1 MDTKAKSKEDPK
13 ALRDRAV
20 SAQGIEA
27 IFTPASVAVVGASN
41 RPGSVGRAVFKNILD
56 SDYAGIIYPVNPKA
70 KSICGVRAY
79 PALGDIPDDLDLAVL
94 IVPAAQT
101 PAVAREAAAKGVKAL
116 IIISAGFR
124 ETGPAGL
131 AIEEELT
138 AVCLEHGMRLV
149 GPNCL
154 GVINTDPATGLNA
167 SFARQK
173 ARPGN
178 IAFISQSGALCTAV
192 LDFAANKNIGF
203 SKFISVGNK
212 ADIGELA
219 LIRYLHDD
227 PQTKVIMLYVEELRH
242 GAEFIELV
250 REVTGG
256 DNPTPILAIKAGR
269 TAEGAAAVS
278 SHTGSLAG
286 SEAVYNALFEQSGV
300 FRAQSVEELFD
311 YAVAFANQ
319 PLPRANRMAII
330 TNAGGPG
337 IIATDVTI
345 HSGLRLAQLGETTI
359 EVLRSHLPAAANLHN
374 PVDVIGDARSD
385 RYQAALKAVLNDEG
399 VDGVIFILTP
409 QSMTEIEETAAI
421 IPALA
426 EKSGKPV
433 VASFMGL
440 MDVST
445 GIEILER
452 HRIPHY
458 HFPEAAARAMSA
470 LYQYSSWLHRQHLKE
485 FKLSVDKA
493 AAAKVIETALG
504 DGVVNDHGEGCTR
517 GKISAQ
523 ATTGHRRLRQTGRRS
538 VHQIRE
544 PDRSPLS
551 VVGRSVRQHVAPCD
565 RLPGGSRYLGEVEG
579 NTILAAYGFPVLPA
593 RLATSADEAAAA
605 VTEFGPVAMKIV
617 SPQIVHKSDVGGVR
631 VGVATPDAARLA
643 FEEIVASARRHQPEA
658 DIRGVFV
665 QRMANPGVEVILGI
679 KRYPAFG
686 PLLMFGLG
694 GIFVEIFKD
703 VSFRLAPIRH
713 NGARHMVRSIKA
725 FPMLNGAR
733 GAAVAD
739 QEELERCLLRLSQ
752 LATDFPEIAELDINP
767 LMVHEQGKGCSVADC
782 RILLRPEQNY

>member
-1 MDTKAKSKEDPK
+1 MATKKKKKSLEAAGGTGRSRMVK
-13 ALRDRAV
+13 AV

-41 RPGSVGRAVFKNILD
+41 RPGSVGRAVFKNILE

-79 PALGDIPDDLDLAVL
+79 PALNDIPDSVDLAVL
-94 IVPAAQT
+94 IVPATQT

-116 IIISAGFR
+116 IVISAGFR
-124 ETGPAGL
+124 ETGPAGA
-131 AIEEELT
+131 AIEEELV
-138 AVCLEHGMRLV
+138 AVCLQHDMRLV

-154 GVINTDPATGLNA
+154 GIINTDQETGLNA

-173 ARPGN
+173 AKPGN

-192 LDFAANKNIGF
+192 LDFAAKKNIGF

-227 PQTKVIMLYVEELRH
+227 PQTRVIMLYVEELRH
-242 GAEFIELV
+242 GAEFIETV
-250 REVTGG
+250 REITGG

-300 FRAQSVEELFD
+300 FRAQSIEELFD

-319 PLPRANRMAII
+319 PLPRSNRMAII

-337 IIATDVTI
+337 IIATDITI
-345 HSGLRLAQLGETTI
+345 HSGLRLAKLGADTT
-359 EVLRSHLPAAANLHN
+359 EVLRSHLPTTANIHN

-385 RYQAALKAVLNDEG
+385 RYQAALAAVLNDEN

-426 EKSGKPV
+426 RKSGKPV

-440 MDVST
+440 MDVSK
-445 GIEILER
+445 GIEILEQ
-452 HRIPHY
+452 HHIPHY

-470 LYQYSSWLHRQHLKE
+470 LYQYSSWLRRQHLKE
-485 FKLSVDKA
+485 FELSVNKDAAGKVIA
-493 AAAKVIETALG
+493 AALKK
-504 DGVVNDHGEGCTR
+504 GE
-517 GKISAQ
+517 
-523 ATTGHRRLRQTGRRS
+523 
-538 VHQIRE
+538 
-544 PDRSPLS
+544 
-551 VVGRSVRQHVAPCD
+551 
-565 RLPGGSRYLGEVEG
+565 RYLGEVEG
-579 NTILAAYGFPVLPA
+579 NDILAAYGFPVLPS
-593 RLATSADEAAAA
+593 RLATSAEEAAAA
-605 VTEFGPVAMKIV
+605 VREFGPCAMKIV

-631 VGVATPDAARLA
+631 VGVATPAAASLA
-643 FEEIVASARRHQPEA
+643 YEEIVAAARKHKPEA
-658 DIRGVFV
+658 DIRGVFM
-665 QRMANPGVEVILGI
+665 QRMAERGVEVILGI
-679 KRYPAFG
+679 KHYPAFG
-686 PLLMFGLG
+686 PLIMFGLG

-713 NGARHMVRSIKA
+713 NGAHHMVRSIKA
-725 FPMLNGAR
+725 YPMLNGAR

-739 QEELERCLLRLSQ
+739 QEELERCLIRLSM
-752 LATDFPEIAELDINP
+752 LACDHPEIAELDINP
-767 LMVHEQGKGCSVADC
+767 LMVHGEGQGCSVADC
-782 RILLRPEQNY
+782 R

>member
-1 MDTKAKSKEDPK
+1 MATKKKKKSLEAAGGTGRSRMVK
-13 ALRDRAV
+13 AV

-41 RPGSVGRAVFKNILD
+41 RPGSVGRAVFKNILE

-79 PALGDIPDDLDLAVL
+79 PALNDIPDSVDLAVL
-94 IVPAAQT
+94 IVPATQT

-116 IIISAGFR
+116 IVISAGFR
-124 ETGPAGL
+124 ETGPAGA
-131 AIEEELT
+131 AIEEELV
-138 AVCLEHGMRLV
+138 AVCLQHDMRLV

-154 GVINTDPATGLNA
+154 GIINTDQETGLNA

-173 ARPGN
+173 AKPGN

-192 LDFAANKNIGF
+192 LDFAAKKNIGF

-227 PQTKVIMLYVEELRH
+227 PQTRVIMLYVEELRH
-242 GAEFIELV
+242 GAEFIETV
-250 REVTGG
+250 REITGG

-300 FRAQSVEELFD
+300 FRAQSIEELFD

-319 PLPRANRMAII
+319 PLPRSNRMAII

-337 IIATDVTI
+337 IIATDITI
-345 HSGLRLAQLGETTI
+345 HSGLRLAKLGADTT
-359 EVLRSHLPAAANLHN
+359 EVLRSHLPTTANIHN

-385 RYQAALKAVLNDEG
+385 RYQAALAAVLNDEN

-426 EKSGKPV
+426 RKSGKPV

-440 MDVST
+440 MDVSK
-445 GIEILER
+445 GIEILEQ
-452 HRIPHY
+452 HHIPHY

-470 LYQYSSWLHRQHLKE
+470 LYQYSSWLRRQHLKE
-485 FKLSVDKA
+485 FELSVNKDAAGKVIA
-493 AAAKVIETALG
+493 AALKK
-504 DGVVNDHGEGCTR
+504 GE
-517 GKISAQ
+517 
-523 ATTGHRRLRQTGRRS
+523 
-538 VHQIRE
+538 
-544 PDRSPLS
+544 
-551 VVGRSVRQHVAPCD
+551 
-565 RLPGGSRYLGEVEG
+565 RYLGEVEG
-579 NTILAAYGFPVLPA
+579 NDILAAYGFPVLPS
-593 RLATSADEAAAA
+593 RLATSAEEAAAA
-605 VTEFGPVAMKIV
+605 VREFGPCAMKIV

-631 VGVATPDAARLA
+631 VGVATPAAASLA
-643 FEEIVASARRHQPEA
+643 YEEIVAAARKHKPEA
-658 DIRGVFV
+658 DIRGVFM
-665 QRMANPGVEVILGI
+665 QRMAERGVEVILGI
-679 KRYPAFG
+679 KHYPAFG
-686 PLLMFGLG
+686 PLIMFGLG

-713 NGARHMVRSIKA
+713 NGAHHMVRSIKA
-725 FPMLNGAR
+725 YPMLNGAR

-739 QEELERCLLRLSQ
+739 QEELERCLIRLSM
-752 LATDFPEIAELDINP
+752 LACDHPEIAELDINP
-767 LMVHEQGKGCSVADC
+767 LMVHGEGQGCSVADC
-782 RILLRPEQNY
+782 RILLQPPGQ

>member
-1 MDTKAKSKEDPK
+1 MQAKRGKGGCGAVSRAQRVK
-13 ALRDRAV
+13 AV
-20 SAQGIEA
+20 SAEGLAA
-27 IFTPASVAVVGASN
+27 IFAPTSVAVVGASN
-41 RPGSVGRAVFKNILD
+41 RAGSVGRAVFKNILE
-56 SDYAGIIYPVNPKA
+56 SDYSGIIYPVNPKA

-79 PALGDIPDDLDLAVL
+79 PSLNEIPDQVDLAVL
-94 IVPAAQT
+94 IVPAVQT
-101 PAVAREAAAKGVKAL
+101 PTVAREAAAKGVRAL
-116 IIISAGFR
+116 IVISAGFR
-124 ETGPAGL
+124 ETGPAGV
-131 AIEEELT
+131 AIEQELV
-138 AVCLEHGMRLV
+138 AVCLEHNMRLV

-154 GVINTDPATGLNA
+154 GIINTDPQTGLNA

-173 ARPGN
+173 AKPGN

-192 LDFAANKNIGF
+192 LDFAAKKNIGF

-242 GAEFIELV
+242 GAEFIETV
-250 REVTGG
+250 REITGG

-300 FRAQSVEELFD
+300 FRAQSIEELFD

-319 PLPRANRMAII
+319 PLPRSNRMAIV

-345 HSGLRLAQLGETTI
+345 HSGLRLAKLGETTT
-359 EVLRSHLPAAANLHN
+359 EVLRSHLPATANIHN

-385 RYQAALKAVLNDEG
+385 RYQAALAAVLNDES

-426 EKSGKPV
+426 QKSGKPV

-440 MDVST
+440 MDVSK
-445 GIEILER
+445 GIEILEQ

-485 FKLSVDKA
+485 FELSVDKA
-493 AAAKVIETALG
+493 AAGKVIGAALKAG
-504 DGVVNDHGEGCTR
+504 NH
-517 GKISAQ
+517 
-523 ATTGHRRLRQTGRRS
+523 
-538 VHQIRE
+538 
-544 PDRSPLS
+544 
-551 VVGRSVRQHVAPCD
+551 
-565 RLPGGSRYLGEVEG
+565 YLGEVEG
-579 NTILAAYGFPVLPA
+579 NAILAAYGFPVLPS
-593 RLATSADEAAAA
+593 RLATSAEAAAAA
-605 VTEFGPVAMKIV
+605 VTELGSCAMKIV

-631 VGVATPDAARLA
+631 VGVATPAAARNA
-643 FEEIVASARRHQPEA
+643 YEEIVAAARQHKPEA
-658 DIRGVFV
+658 DIRGVFM
-665 QRMANPGVEVILGI
+665 QRMAEPGVEVILGI
-679 KRYPAFG
+679 KHYPAFG
-686 PLLMFGLG
+686 PLIMFGLG

-713 NGARHMVRSIKA
+713 NGAHHMVRAIKA
-725 FPMLNGAR
+725 YPMLNGAR

-739 QEELERCLLRLSQ
+739 QEELERCLIRLSM
-752 LATDFPEIAELDINP
+752 LACDHPEIAELDINP
-767 LMVHEQGKGCSVADC
+767 LMVHGEGQGCSVADC
-782 RILLRPEQNY
+782 RILLQPHGDSPVG

>member
-1 MDTKAKSKEDPK
+1 MGAQQGKAEVAACGKAVLAQKAK
-13 ALRDRAV
+13 AV
-20 SAQGIEA
+20 SAQGLAA

-41 RPGSVGRAVFKNILD
+41 RAGSVGRAVFKNILE
-56 SDYAGIIYPVNPKA
+56 SDYSGIIYPVNPKA

-79 PALGDIPDDLDLAVL
+79 SGLSGIPDQVDLAVL

-101 PAVAREAAAKGVKAL
+101 PAVAREAAAKGVRAL
-116 IIISAGFR
+116 IVISAGFR
-124 ETGPAGL
+124 ETGPAGA
-131 AIEEELT
+131 AIEQELV
-138 AVCLEHGMRLV
+138 AVCLENDMRLV

-154 GVINTDPATGLNA
+154 GIINTDPQRGLNA

-192 LDFAANKNIGF
+192 LDFAAKKNIGF

-227 PQTKVIMLYVEELRH
+227 PQTRVIMLYVEELRH
-242 GAEFIELV
+242 GAEFIETV
-250 REVTGG
+250 REITGG

-300 FRAQSVEELFD
+300 FRAQSIEELFD

-345 HSGLRLAQLGETTI
+345 HSGLRLAKLGEATTD
-359 EVLRSHLPAAANLHN
+359 VLRSHLPATANIHN

-385 RYQAALKAVLNDEG
+385 RYQAALEAVLNDEN

-426 EKSGKPV
+426 HRSGKPV

-440 MDVST
+440 MDVSR
-445 GIEILER
+445 GIEILEQ

-470 LYQYSSWLHRQHLKE
+470 LYQYSCWLHRQHLKE
-485 FKLSVDKA
+485 LDLAVDRI
-493 AAAKVIETALG
+493 AAAKVIRRAL
-504 DGVVNDHGEGCTR
+504 
-517 GKISAQ
+517 Q
-523 ATTGHRRLRQTGRRS
+523 AGT
-538 VHQIRE
+538 
-544 PDRSPLS
+544 
-551 VVGRSVRQHVAPCD
+551 
-565 RLPGGSRYLGEVEG
+565 RYLGEVEG
-579 NTILAAYGFPVLPA
+579 NEILAAYGFPMLPA
-593 RLATSADEAAAA
+593 RLAASPDQAAAA
-605 VTEFGPVAMKIV
+605 VAELGPCAMKIV

-631 VGVATPDAARLA
+631 VGISTPDAARRA
-643 FEEIVASARRHQPEA
+643 YEEIVASARQHQPDA
-658 DIRGVFV
+658 DVRGVFM
-665 QRMANPGVEVILGI
+665 QRMAARGVEVILGI

-725 FPMLNGAR
+725 YPMLNGAR

-739 QEELERCLLRLSQ
+739 QEELERCLLRLSM
-752 LATDFPEIAELDINP
+752 LACDHPEIVELDINP

-782 RILLRPEQNY
+782 RILLRPPESAAD